1 MNYETMLSKAAKT
14 ETPAYIPMVSV
25 HLVREG
31 RMKYSVRECLKSPDI
46 LYRQFSKLF
55 RHQMQEKLVAVFV
68 DTQLIPLGV
77 QIAGIGTGNSCV
89 TDIAG
94 IFRAA
99 ILSGAEGI
107 FLMHNHPSGTL
118 EPSKQDIDVTDTMI
132 KVGEF
137 MKIPVLDHLIMT
149 DEYYHSLKESE
160 DVQFPV

>member
-1 MNYETMLSKAAKT
+1 MMTKAAKAQAP
-14 ETPAYIPMVSV
+14 EYIPMVSV
-25 HLVREG
+25 HLVKEG
-31 RMKYSVRECLKSPDI
+31 RMKYSVRESLM
-46 LYRQFSKLF
+46 F

-68 DTQLIPLGV
+68 DSQLMPLGV
-77 QIAGIGTGNSCV
+77 QVAGIGTSTSCV

-118 EPSKQDIDVTDTMI
+118 EPSRQDIDVTDTMI

-149 DEYYHSLKESE
+149 DEYYHSLKESN

>member
-1 MNYETMLSKAAKT
+1 MNYETMMTKAAKAQAP
-14 ETPAYIPMVSV
+14 EYIPMVSV
-25 HLVREG
+25 HLVKEG
-31 RMKYSVRECLKSPDI
+31 RMKYSVRESLKTPEI
-46 LYRQFSKLF
+46 LYKQFSKMF
-55 RHQMQEKLVAVFV
+55 RHQMQEKLVAIFV
-68 DTQLIPLGV
+68 DSQLMPLGV
-77 QIAGIGTGNSCV
+77 QVAGIGTSTSCV

-118 EPSKQDIDVTDTMI
+118 EPSRQDIDVTDTMI